1 MGEGDDGRILIKCFV
16 GCDLERIL
24 TPLSL
29 KPSDLFKEQ
38 EHAPNFGKGAYKEIR
53 KETAWDIVQANG
65 TVVATHYRTDYSD
78 GSKRYYWKRNDTL
91 GLGGYKT
98 ARLPLYGLKYLNG
111 QSEMCIITEG
121 EKEKFVFV
129 NGQVFRV
136 KPVELTGKKKVRRR
150 EEGNLSSPIS
160 GKVVSVK
167 VKNGDSVKKG
177 EVLMIIE
184 AMKMEYLIR
193 APYNGKIKNVNFKQ
207 NDQVEI
213 GQSTVDVDKE
223 V

>member
-1 MGEGDDGRILIKCFV
+1 MFINYEHESHVYNVSIERRDKFFFITYDNTEYKVEAEETKPGQLKIKIADRIIK
-16 GCDLERIL
+16 
-24 TPLSL
+24 S
-29 KPSDLFKEQ
+29 
-38 EHAPNFGKGAYKEIR
+38 
-53 KETAWDIVQANG
+53 
-65 TVVATHYRTDYSD
+65 
-78 GSKRYYWKRNDTL
+78 
-91 GLGGYKT
+91 
-98 ARLPLYGLKYLNG
+98 
-111 QSEMCIITEG
+111 IITEG

-136 KPVELTGKKKVRRR
+136 KPVELTGKKKLRRR

>member
-1 MGEGDDGRILIKCFV
+1 MFINYEHENHVYNVTIERRDKFFFITYDNTEYKVEVEETKPGQLKIKIADRIIK
-16 GCDLERIL
+16 
-24 TPLSL
+24 S
-29 KPSDLFKEQ
+29 
-38 EHAPNFGKGAYKEIR
+38 
-53 KETAWDIVQANG
+53 
-65 TVVATHYRTDYSD
+65 
-78 GSKRYYWKRNDTL
+78 
-91 GLGGYKT
+91 
-98 ARLPLYGLKYLNG
+98 
-111 QSEMCIITEG
+111 IITEG

-136 KPVELTGKKKVRRR
+136 KPVELTGKKKLSKR

-193 APYNGKIKNVNFKQ
+193 APYNGKIKNVNFNE